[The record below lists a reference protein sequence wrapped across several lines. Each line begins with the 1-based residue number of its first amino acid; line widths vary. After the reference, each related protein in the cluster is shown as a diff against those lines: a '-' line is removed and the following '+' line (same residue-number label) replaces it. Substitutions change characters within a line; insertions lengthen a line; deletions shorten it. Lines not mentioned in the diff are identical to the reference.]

1 MHPAIVM
8 LKEQAG
14 VILLN
19 SIEALKTQR
28 DLYLA
33 FRDLFARHD
42 REWVSPTLLTP
53 SGLSK
58 DSVDSLRKKVESR
71 QKKIESLRA
80 AQKPG
85 WEVEVDKLVA
95 GESDQS
101 APH

>member
-1 MHPAIVM
+1 
-8 LKEQAG
+8 

-42 REWVSPTLLTP
+42 RELALPCETRAPRLPTLLTP

-95 GESDQS
+95 GESHRP
-101 APH
+101 APR